1 MSKKN
6 DLKFETIEIKAKT
19 QPAKKLIVMLH
30 GFGENAASL
39 TQTAQR
45 IHAAIPEA
53 DILMVEGFYSV
64 ELDARTRRKYKISSQ
79 DILRSWIKG
88 PINNA
93 PMAGLRA
100 IFNRSKEVRFF
111 NKMVDREL
119 EKRGLHSKDLGFFGF
134 SMGGGLS
141 LYISQARSK
150 HKECAFVVSHS
161 GAFYGLQKPNS
172 RPETLL
178 IFGEKDKIIPF
189 RAKRSKGQLSR
200 TFDRFRLSHQS
211 TKAILK
217 RNKIPFNEVTY
228 PRLAHERSAESI
240 KTASKFMRKKFGL

>member
-1 MSKKN
+1 MSKKD

-39 TQTAQR
+39 KNTADR
-45 IHAAIPEA
+45 IHKEIPEA
-53 DILMVEGFYSV
+53 DILMVEGFYQV
-64 ELDARTRRKYKISSQ
+64 NLDDRTRKKYKISDK

-111 NKMVDREL
+111 NKMLDVEL
-119 EKRGLHSKDLGFFGF
+119 KKRGLSSKDLGFFGF

-141 LYISQARSK
+141 LYISQARAEK
-150 HKECAFVVSHS
+150 CAFVVSHS
-161 GAFYGLQKPNS
+161 GAYYGLQKPKS

-178 IFGEKDKIIPF
+178 IFGGRDKIIPLK
-189 RAKRSKGQLSR
+189 AKASKRSLSK
-200 TFDRFRLSHQS
+200 TFDRFRLSHET
-211 TKAILK
+211 TKAVLK
-217 RNKIPFNEVTY
+217 RNNVPTTEAIF
-228 PRLAHERSAESI
+228 PRLAHERSTETI
-240 KTASKFMRKKFGL
+240 KCASKFMRKKFGL